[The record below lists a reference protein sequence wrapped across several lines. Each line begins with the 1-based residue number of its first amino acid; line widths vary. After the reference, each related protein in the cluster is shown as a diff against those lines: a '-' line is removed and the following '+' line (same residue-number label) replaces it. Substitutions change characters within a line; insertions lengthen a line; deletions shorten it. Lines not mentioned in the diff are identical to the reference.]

1 MTLNEIVEM
10 VKANPK
16 AFPKGLETS
25 DKDVKQYLAL
35 VSVEPDVEKFAKASS
50 LVVAVAENIGCKT
63 LTEVV
68 EAFDAASESLETLRL
83 ACRKAL
89 ASLKG

>member
-10 VKANPK
+10 VKANPQT
-16 AFPKGLETS
+16 FPKGLETS
-25 DKDVKQYLAL
+25 GEDVKQYLAV
-35 VSVEPDVEKFAKASS
+35 VSVEPYVEKFANASA
-50 LVVAVAENIGCKT
+50 LAVAVAENVGCKT

-68 EAFDAASESLETLRL
+68 DAFDAASESLETLRM
-83 ACRKAL
+83 ACRKAV